1 MNGLTQERAKE
12 LLRQWGNNEL
22 PTAKE
27 KSLVRIALEVVKEPM
42 FLLLIGSGSLYMILG
57 EFQEGLVLSLAVIL
71 IIFITFYQYQKT
83 TRALEALRGLAS
95 PRALVIRDGIEMRI
109 PGRDLVPG
117 DLLLLHEGD
126 RIAADAELIN
136 SVGLMIDESLL
147 TGESLTVRK
156 DGTKKEK
163 VFTGTLVIAGK
174 GWARVTETGIRT
186 QFGAIGSSLASID
199 SGETGLQTEM
209 RRVIRLLLLLGV
221 LISVFVVLAF
231 YFSRGDFLRALLS
244 GLAASMAILPEEFPV
259 VMTVF
264 LALGAWRLSK
274 KNVLT
279 RASATIETLGSATVL
294 CADKTGTVTQNKM
307 EVAALY
313 NGKELLLREFFVK
326 KPEHF
331 KELIQAARSA
341 SGKATIDP
349 MEQAIGSIHRD
360 WNDNEEFELNV
371 LKEYPLSDELLA
383 MTQVVGKQEEKVWV
397 VATKGA
403 PEAIFEL
410 CKLSKEEMEKHTNI
424 MREMAKRGFRMLGVA
439 KSTIS
444 PSSLPEKQKDFSFE
458 WVGLIGFEDPIRPEL
473 PSAIQE
479 CYRAGIR
486 VVMIT
491 GDYPD
496 TASNIALQ
504 IGLNHNGLV
513 VSGAELE
520 QMDND
525 ALKKLVSKTSVFAR
539 IRPQQKLRIVTALQ
553 ENGEVVAMTGDGVND
568 APALKAA
575 AIGIA
580 MGQRGTDVAREAA
593 DLVLLDDNFSS
604 IVAAVKLGRR
614 IFDNLQK
621 AMSYIMAIHIPII
634 GLVLIPT
641 LWPTIPLLLLP
652 VHIVFMELI
661 IDPMCSV
668 AFESEPAERGIME
681 RPPRSI
687 GARFFGWKNFG
698 ESLAKGAL
706 LLGFVIGVYFFAVNE
721 FHSESEARSITFAA
735 LILGNVFFIFS
746 GLSNTRT
753 VVGVVKEKNLAA
765 LGIAGIALIVLTLI
779 LFVPG
784 LQGLFGFSNALPLH
798 YLPALVGAAL
808 LLLFLEVVKWIKNRV
823 DFLNSTLL
831 TTTTV

>member
-1 MNGLTQERAKE
+1 MNGLSHERAKE
-12 LLRQWGNNEL
+12 LLTKWGYNEL

-27 KSLVRIALEVVKEPM
+27 KSLFGIAVEVVKEPM

-95 PRALVIRDGIEMRI
+95 PRALVMRAGVEVRI
-109 PGRDLVPG
+109 PGREVVPG
-117 DLLLLHEGD
+117 DILLLREGD
-126 RIAADAELIN
+126 RIAADAELIDT
-136 SVGLMIDESLL
+136 VGLLIDESLL
-147 TGESLTVRK
+147 TGESVAVRK
-156 DGTKKEK
+156 EGSKKDK
-163 VFTGTLVIAGK
+163 VFTGTLVVAGK
-174 GWARVTETGIRT
+174 GWAKVTETGTRT
-186 QFGAIGSSLASID
+186 QFGAIGASLAAID
-199 SGETGLQTEM
+199 VGETSLQTEM

-221 LISVFVVLAF
+221 LLSVFVVLAF
-231 YFSRGDFLRALLS
+231 YWSRGDFLRALLS

-259 VMTVF
+259 VLTVF

-294 CADKTGTVTQNKM
+294 CADKTGTITQNKM
-307 EVAALY
+307 AVAALY
-313 NGKELLLREFFVK
+313 NGKELLLLHLFNE

-331 KELIQAARSA
+331 RELIQAARNA
-341 SGKATIDP
+341 SGKTTIDP
-349 MEQAIGSIHRD
+349 MDLAIGSIHQE
-360 WNDNEEFELNV
+360 WIANEEYELNV

-383 MTQVVGKQEEKVWV
+383 ITQVVGKQEEKEWM
-397 VATKGA
+397 VAAKGA
-403 PEAIFEL
+403 PEAIFQL
-410 CKLSKEEMEKHTNI
+410 CKLSKEEIEKHTDK
-424 MREMAKRGFRMLGVA
+424 MQEMAKRGYRMLGVA
-439 KSTIS
+439 KSTIT
-444 PSSLPEKQKDFSFE
+444 PSQLPEKQKDFSFE

-496 TASNIALQ
+496 TASNIASQ
-504 IGLNHNGLV
+504 IGLNHSGLV
-513 VSGAELE
+513 VSGSEIE
-520 QMDND
+520 GMDNET
-525 ALKKLVSKTSVFAR
+525 LKNIVSKTCVFAR
-539 IRPQQKLRIVTALQ
+539 IRPQQKLLIVNALQ
-553 ENGEVVAMTGDGVND
+553 ENKEIVAMTGDGVND

-604 IVAAVKLGRR
+604 IVSAIKLGRR

-634 GLVLIPT
+634 GLVLIPAF
-641 LWPTIPLLLLP
+641 WPTIPLLLLP

-668 AFESEPAERGIME
+668 AFESEPAERGIMD
-681 RPPRSI
+681 RPPRSEST
-687 GARFFGWKNFG
+687 RFFGWKSIG

-706 LLGFVIGVYFFAVNE
+706 LLGVVLGVYFFSINE
-721 FHSESEARSITFAA
+721 FHSENEARSITFAA
-735 LILGNVFFIFS
+735 LILGNIFFIFS

-753 VVGVVKEKNLAA
+753 VIGVLKEKNFAA
-765 LGIAGIALIVLTLI
+765 LGIAGVALLVLVLV

-798 YLPALVGAAL
+798 YLPALAGAAL
-808 LLLFLEVVKWIKNRV
+808 LLLILETIKWLQNN
-823 DFLNSTLL
+823 FGLST
-831 TTTTV
+831 

>member
-1 MNGLTQERAKE
+1 MNGLTQEKAKE
-12 LLRQWGNNEL
+12 LLRQWGYNEL

-95 PRALVIRDGIEMRI
+95 PRALVIRDGVEMRI
-109 PGRDLVPG
+109 PGRELVPG

-136 SVGLMIDESLL
+136 TVGLMIDESLL
-147 TGESLTVRK
+147 TGESLAVRK

-174 GWARVTETGIRT
+174 GWARVTETGTRT
-186 QFGAIGSSLASID
+186 QFGAIGASLAAIEV
-199 SGETGLQTEM
+199 GETGLQTEM

-231 YFSRGDFLRALLS
+231 YWSRGDFLRALLS

-294 CADKTGTVTQNKM
+294 CADKTGTITQNKM

-313 NGKELLLREFFVK
+313 NGKELLLHDFFEE
-326 KPEHF
+326 KPEQF
-331 KELIQAARSA
+331 RELIQAARSA
-341 SGKATIDP
+341 SGKTTIDP
-349 MEQAIGSIHRD
+349 MDLAIGSIHRN
-360 WNDNEEFELNV
+360 WMANEAFELNV

-383 MTQVVGKQEEKVWV
+383 MTQVVGKQEEKEWR
-397 VATKGA
+397 VAAKGA
-403 PEAIFEL
+403 PEAIFQL
-410 CKLSKEEMEKHTNI
+410 CKLSKGEIEKHTSI
-424 MREMAKRGFRMLGVA
+424 MQEMAKRGYRMLGVA
-439 KSTIS
+439 KSTIPAS
-444 PSSLPEKQKDFSFE
+444 QLPEKQKDFSFE

-473 PSAIQE
+473 PLAIQE

-496 TASNIALQ
+496 TASNIASQ

-513 VSGAELE
+513 VDGADLEL
-520 QMDND
+520 MDHET
-525 ALKKLVSKTSVFAR
+525 LKNIVSKTSVFAR

-553 ENGEVVAMTGDGVND
+553 DNGEVVAMTGDGVND

-604 IVAAVKLGRR
+604 IVSAVKLGRR

-634 GLVLIPT
+634 GLVLIPA
-641 LWPTIPLLLLP
+641 LWPAIPLLLLP

-668 AFESEPAERGIME
+668 AFESEPAERGIMD
-681 RPPRSI
+681 RPPRSVSV
-687 GARFFGWKNFG
+687 RFFGWKSIFR
-698 ESLAKGAL
+698 SISKGGL
-706 LLGFVIGVYFFAVNE
+706 LLGMVVGVYFFSVNE

-735 LILGNVFFIFS
+735 LILGNIFFIFS
-746 GLSNTRT
+746 GLSNSRN
-753 VVGVVKEKNLAA
+753 VFGVLKEKNFAA
-765 LGIAGIALIVLTLI
+765 LGIAGIALLVLLLV

-784 LQGLFGFSNALPLH
+784 LQGLFGFSNAHPLH
-798 YLPALVGAAL
+798 YLPAVAGAIL
-808 LLLFLEVVKWIKNRV
+808 LLLLLETIKWIQNR
-823 DFLNSTLL
+823 FAFST
-831 TTTTV
+831 

>member
-1 MNGLTQERAKE
+1 MKGLTQEKVKE
-12 LLRQWGNNEL
+12 LLGARGYNEL

-27 KSLVRIALEVVKEPM
+27 KSLIRIAVDVMKEPM

-57 EFQEGLVLSLAVIL
+57 EFREGLVLSLAVIL

-95 PRALVIRDGIEMRI
+95 PRALVIRDGVEMRI
-109 PGRDLVPG
+109 PGRELVPG
-117 DLLLLHEGD
+117 DILLLHEGD
-126 RIAADAELIN
+126 RIAADAELIK

-147 TGESLTVRK
+147 TGESQAVRK

-163 VFTGTLVIAGK
+163 VFMGTLVIAGN

-186 QFGAIGSSLASID
+186 QLGAIGSSLASID

-294 CADKTGTVTQNKM
+294 CADKTGTITQNKM

-313 NGKELLLREFFVK
+313 SGKELLLRDFFIE

-341 SGKATIDP
+341 SGKTTIDP
-349 MEQAIGSIHRD
+349 MEQAIGSIHQD
-360 WNDNEEFELNV
+360 WIANEEFELNV

-383 MTQVVGKQEEKVWV
+383 MTQVVGKQEEKEWM

-403 PEAIFEL
+403 PEAIFQL
-410 CKLSKEEMEKHTNI
+410 CKLSKEEIEKHTGI
-424 MREMAKRGFRMLGVA
+424 MREMAKRGYRMLGVA
-439 KSTIS
+439 KSTIAAS
-444 PSSLPEKQKDFSFE
+444 PLPEKQKDFSFE

-473 PSAIQE
+473 PSAIKE

-496 TASNIALQ
+496 TASNIASQ

-520 QMDND
+520 EMNNNT
-525 ALKKLVSKTSVFAR
+525 LKSIVSNTSVFAR

-553 ENGEVVAMTGDGVND
+553 ENREVVAMTGDGVND

-604 IVAAVKLGRR
+604 IVAAVKIGRR

-621 AMSYIMAIHIPII
+621 AMSYIMAIHVPII
-634 GLVLIPT
+634 GLVLIPA

-668 AFESEPAERGIME
+668 AFESEPGEKAIME

-687 GARFFGWKNFG
+687 KSRFFGWKNVG
-698 ESLAKGAL
+698 TSLAKGSL
-706 LLGFVIGVYFFAVNE
+706 LLGVVIAVYFFAVNE

-735 LILGNVFFIFS
+735 LILSNIFFIFS
-746 GLSNTRT
+746 SLSKTRT
-753 VVGVVKEKNLAA
+753 VVGVLKEKNLAA
-765 LGIAGIALIVLTLI
+765 LGIASVALLVLILV

-784 LQGLFGFSNALPLH
+784 LQSLFGFSNALLLH
-798 YLPALVGAAL
+798 YLPAIMGAAL
-808 LLLFLEVVKWIKNRV
+808 LLIILEAVKWIQNRAR
-823 DFLNSTLL
+823 LAK
-831 TTTTV
+831 